1 MFGPIDT
8 IKTTVCLV
16 GTIISALCTH
26 FVHTKLK
33 LNEIIQWQLLG
44 MTIHHFLAFGI
55 QVLVFVSKYIFGSLT
70 KTSCTI
76 SFIWGTSL
84 LSGCQVFSSAI
95 SLSRFYMTW
104 STKRMKYARQW
115 IMIASTVFG
124 FCLNLALL
132 TMVYTLQAYFEMPGL
147 VASCSGFEPKE
158 GRTGWIILTWILI
171 VAVSGVI
178 GDLGLIRFLK
188 AKQNETSDVQLVPW
202 KVYSNNTEQYKATIP
217 VRATLISFLTTTVF
231 IVLFMP
237 LWFWIFSANRH
248 TIDTIFILWLIY
260 ACLQLPLIIGLTVK
274 LNQKKVA
281 PMQPP
286 QQLTFHD

>member
-8 IKTTVCLV
+8 IKTTVCFV

-202 KVYSNNTEQYKATIP
+202 KVYSSNTEQYKATIP

>member
-8 IKTTVCLV
+8 IKTTVCFV

-104 STKRMKYARQW
+104 STKRMKYAKQW
-115 IMIASTVFG
+115 IMITSTVFG
-124 FCLNLALL
+124 FCLNLGGC
-132 TMVYTLQAYFEMPGL
+132 F
-147 VASCSGFEPKE
+147 C
-158 GRTGWIILTWILI
+158 R
-171 VAVSGVI
+171 
-178 GDLGLIRFLK
+178 
-188 AKQNETSDVQLVPW
+188 
-202 KVYSNNTEQYKATIP
+202 
-217 VRATLISFLTTTVF
+217 
-231 IVLFMP
+231 
-237 LWFWIFSANRH
+237 
-248 TIDTIFILWLIY
+248 
-260 ACLQLPLIIGLTVK
+260 
-274 LNQKKVA
+274 
-281 PMQPP
+281 
-286 QQLTFHD
+286 

>member
-8 IKTTVCLV
+8 IKTTVCFV

-132 TMVYTLQAYFEMPGL
+132 TMAYTLQAYFEMPGL
-147 VASCSGFEPKE
+147 VATCSGFEPKE
-158 GRTGWIILTWILI
+158 GRTGWIILTWILV

>member
-8 IKTTVCLV
+8 IKTTVCFV

-124 FCLNLALL
+124 FCLNLGLL
-132 TMVYTLQAYFEMPGL
+132 TMAYTLQAYFEMPGL

-202 KVYSNNTEQYKATIP
+202 KVYSINTEQYKATIP

>member
-8 IKTTVCLV
+8 IKTAVCFV

-95 SLSRFYMTW
+95 SLSRFYITW

>member
-8 IKTTVCLV
+8 IKTTVCFV

>member
-8 IKTTVCLV
+8 IKTTVCFV

-104 STKRMKYARQW
+104 STKRMKYPKEW
-115 IMIASTVFG
+115 IMITSTVFG

-132 TMVYTLQAYFEMPGL
+132 TMAYALQAYYEMPGL